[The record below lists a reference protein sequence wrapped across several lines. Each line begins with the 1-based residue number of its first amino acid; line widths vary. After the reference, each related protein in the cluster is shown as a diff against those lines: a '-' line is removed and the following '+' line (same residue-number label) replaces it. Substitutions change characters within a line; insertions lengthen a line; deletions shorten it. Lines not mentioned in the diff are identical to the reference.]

1 MIAPPE
7 RSAERDAALEATL
20 PHVPFDGWT
29 LTALRRGLAT
39 SGVDPRDAALL
50 FPGGAAD
57 LITTFCDLADRRMAA
72 AMEAPA
78 YAGLRTTAR
87 VRAAIALRLERNR
100 PHREAVRRALGVLA
114 LPGNAGVAAGCT
126 ARSVDAIWHAAGDR
140 SADFSWYTKRAIL
153 AGVYTAT
160 LLFWLSPA
168 GEDAEALL
176 AFLDRRLAGV
186 GRIGMLRRRAGE
198 RLRGLVPAGMR
209 ARSA

>member
-20 PHVPFDGWT
+20 PHVPFDGWS
-29 LTALRRGLAT
+29 LTALRRGLAA
-39 SGVDPRDAALL
+39 SGADPRDAALL

-57 LITTFCDLADRRMAA
+57 LIAAFCDLADRRMTA
-72 AMEAPA
+72 AMDAAE

-87 VRAAIALRLERNR
+87 VRAAIALRLEQNR

-114 LPGNAGVAAGCT
+114 LPGHAGVAAGCT
-126 ARSVDAIWHAAGDR
+126 ARSVDAIWQAAGDR

-153 AGVYTAT
+153 AGVYAAT
-160 LLFWLSPA
+160 LLFWLSPE
-168 GEDAEALL
+168 GEDPEAVL

-209 ARSA
+209 ARPA